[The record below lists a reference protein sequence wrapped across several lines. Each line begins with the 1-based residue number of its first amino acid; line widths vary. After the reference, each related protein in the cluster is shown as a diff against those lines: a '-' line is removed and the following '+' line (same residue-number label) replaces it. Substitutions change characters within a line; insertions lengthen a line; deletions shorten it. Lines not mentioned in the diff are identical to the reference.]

1 MAEPRGADTMASEE
15 DALTRLFSDDN
26 TRVLAGSVYKW
37 LKEIIPYPCG
47 VRLGKDRL
55 SFFIGNYR
63 PAALKKY
70 RGGLGLEMGF
80 IGVVPAG
87 WMVTGSWKT
96 IPESYEGRILVEQ
109 WPLGLSSDEIKRFL
123 AFCEMIRKKE
133 CNVETIWNKRA
144 GNR

>member
-1 MAEPRGADTMASEE
+1 MASEE

-63 PAALKKY
+63 PAALKNY
-70 RGGLGLEMGF
+70 RGGLRLEMGF
-80 IGVVPAG
+80 IGAVPDG

-96 IPESYEGRILVEQ
+96 IPDSKEGRVLVDQ
-109 WPLGLSSDEIKRFL
+109 WPLGLSNDEIKRFL
-123 AFCEMIRKKE
+123 NFCEIVRKKE
-133 CNVETIWNKRA
+133 CNVETIWDKKE